1 MQLPLDD
8 PSKIQKEEFT
18 FEIEQMKLLGS
29 HKNVVSMVGCCT
41 IQEKMFLVIEYVP
54 CGDLLTWLRRRRKRV
69 RRWTKF
75 NIYFK
80 TELLWNK
87 YRGTNS
93 ESVFVLLEIVIRLTI
108 STWWINLDHRN
119 SSLREIICWQRGSER
134 SWRDHGSSKL
144 VLKLYLTFHTSS
156 VVKRFAILYSAFWF
170 YDLSISWGDI

>member
-8 PSKIQKEEFT
+8 PSKTQKEEFM

-69 RRWTKF
+69 RRRTKF

-80 TELLWNK
+80 TELL
-87 YRGTNS
+87 
-93 ESVFVLLEIVIRLTI
+93 
-108 STWWINLDHRN
+108 
-119 SSLREIICWQRGSER
+119 
-134 SWRDHGSSKL
+134 
-144 VLKLYLTFHTSS
+144 
-156 VVKRFAILYSAFWF
+156 
-170 YDLSISWGDI
+170 